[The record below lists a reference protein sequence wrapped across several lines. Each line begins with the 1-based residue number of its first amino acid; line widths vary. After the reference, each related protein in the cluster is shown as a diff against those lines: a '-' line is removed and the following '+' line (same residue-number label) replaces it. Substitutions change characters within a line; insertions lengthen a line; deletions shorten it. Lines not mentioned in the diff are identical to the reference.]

1 MANLSRSRKR
11 ALLLCAVTATVHIHF
26 NESEPLS
33 VRFGGFLNGISVC
46 SAWMSLFQP
55 PPPPPTPHTPL
66 TPPSPPTPPFRVR
79 KRPWSGLRE
88 EKVPYLI
95 ISSHD
100 EKHTAWSFYM
110 ATAAG
115 VGFPLARVRLVR
127 GLIVT
132 VFGLNELTRWRATSA
147 LRISDTWAFLVG
159 IYQDKSHKLW
169 SQAERTDS
177 QNMCVCVSVSVCV
190 FVCVRQ
196 RHLAYSKPHFLISF
210 FFLWAR
216 PPVCGLLYNNWEGRA
231 LTHTA
236 ACSII
241 PMITCGFAHSA
252 PHRNRST
259 LSARCAFSPQSL
271 SLLDVHSLTGYL
283 GEWSVMPL

>member
-1 MANLSRSRKR
+1 
-11 ALLLCAVTATVHIHF
+11 
-26 NESEPLS
+26 
-33 VRFGGFLNGISVC
+33 
-46 SAWMSLFQP
+46 MSLSP
-55 PPPPPTPHTPL
+55 PPPHTPTHTPL
-66 TPPSPPTPPFRVR
+66 TPHSPPTPPFRVR

-100 EKHTAWSFYM
+100 EKHTAWGFYM
-110 ATAAG
+110 AAAAG

-132 VFGLNELTRWRATSA
+132 VFRLNEVTRWRATSA
-147 LRISDTWAFLVG
+147 PRISDIRAFLVG
-159 IYQDKSHKLW
+159 ICQDKSHQLW

-177 QNMCVCVSVSVCV
+177 QNVCVCVCVCLCVCV
-190 FVCVRQ
+190 CVWYKDTW
-196 RHLAYSKPHFLISF
+196 HTPDPTSSFLF
-210 FFLWAR
+210 FPWAR
-216 PPVCGLLYNNWEGRA
+216 PPVCGLLCNNWEGHA

-259 LSARCAFSPQSL
+259 LYARCAFSPQSL